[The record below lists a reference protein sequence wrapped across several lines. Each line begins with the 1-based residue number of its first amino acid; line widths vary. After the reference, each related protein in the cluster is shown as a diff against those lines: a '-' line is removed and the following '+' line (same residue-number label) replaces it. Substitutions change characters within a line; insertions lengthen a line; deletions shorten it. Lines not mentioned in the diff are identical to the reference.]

1 MILPTLILKT
11 KPTRYRFFSLK
22 INNDIKNIKKIFQTI
37 YKIEVKDR
45 VILDLES
52 ITVKKQ

>member
-1 MILPTLILKT
+1 MILSALILKT

-22 INNDIKNIKKIFQTI
+22 INKDIKNIKKIFQAI
-37 YKIEVKDR
+37 YKIKVKDS

-52 ITVKKQ
+52 ITVKK